1 VRGRYIESW
10 TSYIQV
16 LRNHPS
22 IFDWPMCNEYYMGP
36 TLAPR
41 FYDIAK
47 QLDPS
52 RLAMDSDGSCS
63 ARSGAPTRKTLDFCS
78 EQFDIGLSLALS
90 RSLSLALSLSLSR
103 THTHTHC
110 VSTLLQGTSAHGEAS
125 R

>member
-1 VRGRYIESW
+1 MRGRYIESW

-78 EQFDIGLSLALS
+78 EQFDIGLSLSLSRS
-90 RSLSLALSLSLSR
+90 RSLSL
-103 THTHTHC
+103 C
-110 VSTLLQGTSAHGEAS
+110 VCVRARVFDSVVMC